1 MTDITTLSDRDLLI
15 LAAKFCNYEIH
26 RGIIDDFLVRKVRD
40 SLFVKW
46 NPLTD
51 AGDRARACDE
61 HYINV
66 HIGRYSA
73 YVDHYPLEGGKK
85 AEWQEMHT
93 KHNNNRTVAA
103 NYAAT
108 RLMAMMQL
116 EKEKKNVHKST
127 A

>member
-1 MTDITTLSDRDLLI
+1 MTDITTLSDRELLE
-15 LAAKFCNYEIH
+15 LAAKFCGIPGEYFGWEVTGEI
-26 RGIIDDFLVRKVRD
+26 GIWDQEIDGYL
-40 SLFVKW
+40 W
-46 NPLTD
+46 NPLQN

-73 YVDHYPLEGGKK
+73 YVDHYPLGEGKK
-85 AEWQEMHT
+85 AEWQEMLT
-93 KHNNNRTVAA
+93 KHNNNRTIAA

-116 EKEKKNVHKST
+116 QKEKHNG
-127 A
+127 